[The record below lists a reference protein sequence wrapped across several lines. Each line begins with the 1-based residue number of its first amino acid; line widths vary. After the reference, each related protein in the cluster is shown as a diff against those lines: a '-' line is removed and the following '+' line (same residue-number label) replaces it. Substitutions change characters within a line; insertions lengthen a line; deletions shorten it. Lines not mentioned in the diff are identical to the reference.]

1 MIFKL
6 IRIRQWSKNLIICVV
21 MFASNEISQQNII
34 TLIILFFGFS
44 LIVSSSYIFNDIVDI
59 DSDINHP
66 TKKMRPIASGKISE
80 NNAKFVMVF
89 LLIIGHAIIFNLNG
103 QLLIFTTIYLAF
115 TFLYTT
121 KLKYIKYADLIN
133 ITSLFLVRL
142 ILGGV
147 ALNIDISIFLYF
159 FVFLSSL
166 GIVSAK
172 KYSILKSNHILD
184 SNSKVK
190 NFLNTNYKD
199 TELKNIMDW
208 SFLLSCITYLIW
220 IFIEKINAINFYG
233 IFILL
238 FSLFSYIFFIYYFR
252 KDTIQ
257 AKTEEIVEVIF
268 TNKNILFSLLFFGL
282 SFFIGGL

>member
-1 MIFKL
+1 MALLKYRVL
-6 IRIRQWSKNLIICVV
+6 KQSVLKT
-21 MFASNEISQQNII
+21 FASNEISQQNII

-89 LLIIGHAIIFNLNG
+89 LLIIGHVIIFNLNG

-121 KLKYIKYADLIN
+121 KLKYVKYADLIN

-233 IFILL
+233 IFIFL

>member
-21 MFASNEISQQNII
+21 MFASNEISQQNIV

-268 TNKNILFSLLFFGL
+268 TNKNILFSLIFFGL

>member
-1 MIFKL
+1 
-6 IRIRQWSKNLIICVV
+6 

>member
-21 MFASNEISQQNII
+21 MFASNEISQQNIV

-238 FSLFSYIFFIYYFR
+238 FSLFSYMFFIYYFR

-268 TNKNILFSLLFFGL
+268 TNKNILFSLIFFGL

>member
-1 MIFKL
+1 M
-6 IRIRQWSKNLIICVV
+6 
-21 MFASNEISQQNII
+21 
-34 TLIILFFGFS
+34 
-44 LIVSSSYIFNDIVDI
+44 
-59 DSDINHP
+59 
-66 TKKMRPIASGKISE
+66 
-80 NNAKFVMVF
+80 
-89 LLIIGHAIIFNLNG
+89 
-103 QLLIFTTIYLAF
+103 
-115 TFLYTT
+115 
-121 KLKYIKYADLIN
+121 
-133 ITSLFLVRL
+133 RL

-238 FSLFSYIFFIYYFR
+238 FSLFSYIFFIYYFI